1 MYINIVIPNIKAKV
15 LPFVIDG
22 FTNITEVNKIKNVS
36 IYFSI
41 TLLSNNF

>member
-1 MYINIVIPNIKAKV
+1 MNIVIPNINIKL

-22 FTNITEVNKIKNVS
+22 FINITEINNIKNVS

-41 TLLSNNF
+41 TLLSNTF